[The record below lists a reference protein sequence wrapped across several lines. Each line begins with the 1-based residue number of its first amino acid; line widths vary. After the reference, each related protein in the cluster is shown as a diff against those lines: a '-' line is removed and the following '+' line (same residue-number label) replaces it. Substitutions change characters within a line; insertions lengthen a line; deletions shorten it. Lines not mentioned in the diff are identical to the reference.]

1 MKFNLGLKK
10 GAAKPAEP
18 KQVELPET
26 AVPVEKKPARPAR
39 PGKEKTP
46 RPEKKPKPVVDK
58 EVQHLIK
65 AFAGGKNWTETE
77 TAAGKLLGKGG
88 AAVEPLC
95 ELLKGAEKDVLL
107 SRNIAYLLGW
117 IGDERAVEPLTRL
130 LKNYNPHI
138 RQAAA
143 ESLGMMGNRTAI
155 PALRDML
162 KENEVSLRLAAAD
175 ALGRIDDPSV
185 KDILAGLLKDD
196 NLDLRWAAARGL
208 ARREAAARIAVKLP
222 ENEFSLETE
231 AESAPPAAVE
241 PPPPEPVKE
250 EETPPTEEL
259 KPGENPF
266 QNY

>member
-10 GAAKPAEP
+10 GAGKPAEP
-18 KQVELPET
+18 KQAELP
-26 AVPVEKKPARPAR
+26 VPAAEKKAAPPARPPR
-39 PGKEKTP
+39 REKP
-46 RPEKKPKPVVDK
+46 ARPEKKPKPVVDK
-58 EVQHLIK
+58 EVQHLLK
-65 AFAGGKNWTETE
+65 AFTGGKSWTDVE

-95 ELLKGAEKDVLL
+95 EILKGAEKDVLMA
-107 SRNIAYLLGW
+107 RNTAYLLGW
-117 IGDERAVEPLTRL
+117 IGDERAVEPLTHL

-143 ESLGMMGNRTAI
+143 ESLGMMGSRAAM
-155 PALRDML
+155 PALLDML
-162 KENEVSLRLAAAD
+162 KENEPTLRLAAAD

-208 ARREAAARIAVKLP
+208 ARRAAAGRITVKLP
-222 ENEFSLETE
+222 ENEFGLEKE
-231 AESAPPAAVE
+231 AETAPPTAVE
-241 PPPPEPVKE
+241 AAPPEPQQA
-250 EETPPTEEL
+250 EETPPAEET
-259 KPGENPF
+259 KSDDNPF